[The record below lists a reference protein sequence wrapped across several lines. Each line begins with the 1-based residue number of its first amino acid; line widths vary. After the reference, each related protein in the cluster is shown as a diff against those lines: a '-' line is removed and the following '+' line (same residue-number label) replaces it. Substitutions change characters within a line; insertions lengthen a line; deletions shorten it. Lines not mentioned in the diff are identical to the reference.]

1 MTKIPEKKKEKEL
14 MRKTRGTSNR
24 AIVEAG
30 QDIDRIREATK
41 TPGWSGAHEIRKW
54 RDAGRKS

>member
-1 MTKIPEKKKEKEL
+1 MTRIRRKGKEL

-24 AIVEAG
+24 AIVEAA
-30 QDIDRIREATK
+30 QNMDRIREATK

-54 RDAGRKS
+54 RDREKRS